1 MPANLDNLDPESRAI
16 LEQAMSMQSNNLV
29 MGMDPTRQKEQAQLA
44 ADMERKN
51 DEARR
56 RRGAAIAGEDM
67 QPTAPKQTPIK
78 RRRKGM
84 VEQDSII
91 KPVAELPPEP
101 DEPSPEQLGALMKNA
116 FHAVNNE
123 PAVPPPAMPDVKSE
137 APAPRVQVVKQ
148 EPVKK
153 KIPEQEL
160 IDRPF
165 DISADNPDFNAFTR
179 ISRLPSEG
187 LFYPGDLYGQSLKI
201 IDNYTLDAIA
211 ADKSDTITGVTA
223 ILGRRMR
230 GIDPM
235 DVLTIDEPYL
245 LHWLRASS
253 FPENGLPYPGY
264 DCPHCGFDTD
274 TDIEFRDYK
283 IGFRQLKFKL
293 TKDIK
298 AVYELHRAQGYHK
311 TFLPDGRECHVYL
324 RRRRHGATVND
335 FVADWNDTHEEQLGA
350 DMLRVVGIAA
360 IVEIE
365 GCENMDEKVDYISNI
380 PSRDRKKFEEAI
392 VEGTVA
398 CDIFVSLNC
407 KRCGGVVET
416 PYPFLIQELISGL
429 Q

>member
-1 MPANLDNLDPESRAI
+1 MATNLNNLDPESRSI
-16 LEQAMSMQSNNLV
+16 IEQAMSMQSNNLV
-29 MGMDPTRQKEQAQLA
+29 MGMDPIRQKEQAQLA

-51 DEARR
+51 EEAREARR
-56 RRGAAIAGEDM
+56 RRGATIAGEDM
-67 QPTAPKQTPIK
+67 TPTVPKQTPIK
-78 RRRKGM
+78 RRRKGL
-84 VEQDSII
+84 VEQESII
-91 KPVAELPPEP
+91 KPMPELPPEP
-101 DEPSPEQLGALMKNA
+101 QEPSPSQMDALMKNA
-116 FHAVNNE
+116 FHPGTVE
-123 PAVPPPAMPDVKSE
+123 PVVVPPI
-137 APAPRVQVVKQ
+137 APPETPVERVQVVSQ
-148 EPVKK
+148 EPAKES
-153 KIPEQEL
+153 IPEQKV

-179 ISRLPSEG
+179 MSRLPSEG
-187 LFYPGDLYGQSLKI
+187 LFYPGELYGQSLKI

-211 ADKSDTITGVTA
+211 ADKMDAINGVTT
-223 ILGRRMR
+223 ILGRRVR
-230 GIDPM
+230 GIAPL
-235 DVLTIDEPYL
+235 DVLTIDEPYI

-274 TDIEFRDYK
+274 TDIEFRDFK

-298 AVYELHRAQGYHK
+298 QVYELHRAQGFHK

-324 RRRRHGATVND
+324 RRRRHGVDVND
-335 FVADWNDTHEEQLGA
+335 FVADWNDIHDEIIGP

-365 GCENMDEKVDYISNI
+365 GCEDMEEKVEYISNI
-380 PSRDRKKFEEAI
+380 PSRDRKRFEEVI
-392 VEGTVA
+392 VEGTVG

-407 KRCGGVVET
+407 KKCGGVVET